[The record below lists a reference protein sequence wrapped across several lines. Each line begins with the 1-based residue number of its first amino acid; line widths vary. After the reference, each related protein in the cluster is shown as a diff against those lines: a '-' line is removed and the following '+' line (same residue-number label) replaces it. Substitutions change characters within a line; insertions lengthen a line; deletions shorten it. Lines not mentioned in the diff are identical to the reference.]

1 MRQLIIQHFAK
12 AIERRR
18 IPRIGVVR
26 QGRVYKH
33 GVEARRIV
41 RPVGP
46 AQGGGI
52 EEIER
57 VLGEREPVYR
67 SLASFELDVTNLSV
81 EEAVVY
87 LTRMI

>member
-1 MRQLIIQHFAK
+1 MVLV
-12 AIERRR
+12 RR
-18 IPRIGVVR
+18 IAADPASIDN
-26 QGRVYKH
+26 
-33 GVEARRIV
+33 
-41 RPVGP
+41 RPP
-46 AQGGGI
+46 LSAQGGGI